1 MPHAVDPSVNV
12 SSHALVEEAVARLR
26 DVQTPPG
33 EFRRLLR
40 LVGSI
45 LAVDALRELP
55 QCDGKVQTPLELAS
69 ARRLVTPPV
78 IVPILRAGL
87 PMCDGVLDVMP
98 EAVVGH
104 LGIRRDESTAR
115 PIGYYMRLPPITPDT
130 VAVIIDPMLA
140 TGGSADS
147 AATQLREAG
156 CRHLRMICLV
166 AAPEGVRRLNAGHPD
181 LRIWA
186 GALDRGLDDHH
197 YIRPGLGDAGDRA
210 YGTLG

>member
-1 MPHAVDPSVNV
+1 MQ
-12 SSHALVEEAVARLR
+12 EAVARLR
-26 DVQTPPG
+26 DTHTAPG

-40 LVGSI
+40 LVGAI
-45 LAVDALRELP
+45 LAVESLRELP
-55 QCDGKVQTPLELAS
+55 QRDCTVTTPLEEAP
-69 ARRLVTPPV
+69 ARRLLTPPV

-98 EAVVGH
+98 EALVGH
-104 LGIRRDESTAR
+104 LGIRRDEATAR
-115 PIGYYMRLPPITPDT
+115 PIGYYLRLPPITPDT

-166 AAPEGVRRLNAGHPD
+166 AAPEGVRRLVAGHPD
-181 LRIWA
+181 LHIWA
-186 GALDRGLDDHH
+186 GALDRCLDDHH

-210 YGTLG
+210 YGTLA